1 MKKLIETFLITLFFV
16 TFSQTLYSQADQVKQ
31 DFGISV
37 GGFTNFPANQ
47 NYLTDYMS
55 VMYVAPY
62 IQVGRHEFSVGMT
75 YPVSTQALFFQEND
89 VNPYP
94 GAIASYKFYVFNPY
108 GRENMFIHYSFQYL
122 RFKRGFEVPASS
134 ALPADYWTETD
145 MYINNV
151 IGLGYNIYFDME
163 ERFGLYYTLDYVI
176 SQTSYNLHSSTVSNH
191 NWNTQYV
198 WNNISTHIGF
208 IFKLTPLKKKVKK

>member
-1 MKKLIETFLITLFFV
+1 MKSQTKCIITGVLMAI
-16 TFSQTLYSQADQVKQ
+16 FSQTIYAQTDEVKQ
-31 DFGISV
+31 DFGITL

-55 VMYVAPY
+55 IVYVAPY

-75 YPVSTQALFFQEND
+75 YPVSSQALFFQENN

-134 ALPADYWTETD
+134 ALPADYWTESD